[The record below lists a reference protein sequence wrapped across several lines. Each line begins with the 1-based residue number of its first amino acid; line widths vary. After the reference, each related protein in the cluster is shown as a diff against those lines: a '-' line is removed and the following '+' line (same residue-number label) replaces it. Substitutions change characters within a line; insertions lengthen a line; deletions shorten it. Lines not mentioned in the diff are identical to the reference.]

1 MACCGKRRAAQKAS
15 KRRITESQLKLTEV
29 QQIRTLQ
36 ILKNREP
43 STVTPKLLLDHH
55 RKTHMIHAGAMKRT
69 PPNTDLINSVVDL
82 HDKFVNEL
90 LKRGREHNTPLKK
103 V

>member
-1 MACCGKRRAAQKAS
+1 MACCGKRGAARKAAR
-15 KRRITESQLKLTEV
+15 RRITESQQKLTEV

-36 ILKNREP
+36 ILKNKEP
-43 STVTPKLLLDHH
+43 SSLTPKLLLDHH
-55 RKTHMIHAGAMKRT
+55 RKTHMIHAGATKRN
-69 PPNTDLINSVVDL
+69 PPNKELINSIVNL

-90 LKRGREHNTPLKK
+90 LKRGMKHNTPLKK